1 MKKVMCA
8 LLSIFSLIFS
18 AALCY
23 AGNAADEGDYV
34 KILEIQPNPSVPL
47 EAGSNVHFEVK
58 IEYYVK
64 EDSATVDLVIQKGE
78 SSGGIGSHIGSV
90 MEVLTHGKGVV
101 TLDIDVK
108 VPDTKAVQIFTPLT
122 VSGQTGTST
131 VDSRFY
137 KVIKPS
143 GFVTAEDDDYQRQVK
158 EYDARAKRMEEQLA
172 QYEQQAKKSAELL
185 ELDEQVARKTA
196 EQQARFEKLLER
208 WEKQADRYDAILNKL
223 EKQSARSN

>member
-1 MKKVMCA
+1 MKKIMCA
-8 LLSIFSLIFS
+8 LLSIVSLISS

-23 AGNAADEGDYV
+23 AGNEADQGDYV
-34 KILEIQPNPSVPL
+34 KILEIQPNPSVL
-47 EAGSNVHFEVK
+47 LKAGNNIHFEVK

-64 EDSATVDLVIQKGE
+64 EDSATVGLVIQKGE
-78 SSGGIGSHIGSV
+78 SSGGIDPYIGSV

-108 VPDTKAVQIFTPLT
+108 VPDTKAVQVFTPLT

-137 KVIKPS
+137 KVIELS
-143 GFVTAEDDDYQRQVK
+143 GFGTAKDEDYQRQVK
-158 EYDARAKRMEEQLA
+158 EYDARAKRLEEQQA
-172 QYEQQAKKSAELL
+172 QYDQRAKKSAELL
-185 ELDEQVARKTA
+185 ELDEQLARKTA
-196 EQQARFEKLLER
+196 EQQVRFDKLLER

-223 EKQSARSN
+223 EKQSDRSN